1 MTRSLA
7 QRIAVLTV
15 ATAIPLTS
23 VAVANV
29 AVPSLAVAQ
38 TADAMPNKYFS
49 TPADDADQFLGEV
62 KTFQTISMLRH
73 TYHEAARN
81 QKYDSWPASETINEI
96 HWRSEHACFAAK
108 ARLALAIL
116 KAEGDLTARQ
126 LDLAKVGVDLI
137 ESEKA
142 VPVLTAATAAAWELS
157 TNAEATDEKR
167 EGKHARHMMFNE
179 GLGELNR
186 IVEILKDGGEPTE
199 YDAFSIIDWGVDQK
213 WVDKARETVHPGT
226 DADKLK
232 VYRAGDKLAV
242 DGEALHD
249 SATHNRTVLSARFG
263 IFSGLENTPAPSAS
277 IPTSVASTP
286 ATATATVTKPAET
299 TATAT
304 VTKPAETTATP
315 TVTKPAETTATPTVT
330 KPAETTATPTVT
342 KPAETTTPADSKK
355 VNVTPAGES
364 TEKPSGKKETWFSK
378 LFGPIMALAGF
389 IGVIALFS
397 PVKDA
402 IRNAIHSFL
411 R

>member
-1 MTRSLA
+1 MTRPLA

-15 ATAIPLTS
+15 ATALPLTS

-49 TPADDADQFLGEV
+49 TPADDADQYLGEV

-81 QKYDSWPASETINEI
+81 QKYDSWPAPETINEI

-116 KAEGDLTARQ
+116 KAEGDVAARQ
-126 LDLAKVGVDLI
+126 LDLAKVGVDLV

-142 VPVLTAATAAAWELS
+142 VPVLTTATAAAWELS

-167 EGKHARHMMFNE
+167 EGKHARHTMFNE

-186 IVEILKDGGEPTE
+186 IVEILKDGSEPTE

-213 WVDKARETVHPGT
+213 WVDKARETVQPGT
-226 DADKLK
+226 EADKLK

-242 DGEALHD
+242 DGEALHN
-249 SATHNRTVLSARFG
+249 SAAHNRTVLSARFG
-263 IFSGLENTPAPSAS
+263 NFSGLENPPAPTAP

-286 ATATATVTKPAET
+286 ATTPTTVTKPAVTKPTETTTKPAVTKPAET
-299 TATAT
+299 TTPVATITPVATTTPTATA
-304 VTKPAETTATP
+304 
-315 TVTKPAETTATPTVT
+315 
-330 KPAETTATPTVT
+330 
-342 KPAETTTPADSKK
+342 PAETTTPADSKK
-355 VNVTPAGES
+355 IGVTPVGDS
-364 TEKPSGKKETWFSK
+364 TEKPSGEKESWFSK

-389 IGVIALFS
+389 FGVIALFS

-402 IRNAIHSFL
+402 IRNAIQSFF